1 MKRKA
6 TVKDSLALPSLP
18 STKRQ
23 SDPITLR
30 YVSPDRSEPHRKR
43 KAALPMQ
50 YSPGPPD
57 GKIPDTLYGRTKQ
70 TENEAVR
77 EARSPYSMIDDCS
90 SPSRLRDSKASVYQT
105 FKSSKRR
112 ISRHRV
118 DLKDHLRLLEE
129 LDAAKAQN
137 QALQKELQE
146 TKANTMANE
155 RDIVA
160 VLRGV
165 HGDLELM
172 AHEIRRQVIK
182 RDSVRA
188 NIGKDSRNTVC

>member
-1 MKRKA
+1 M
-6 TVKDSLALPSLP
+6 
-18 STKRQ
+18 
-23 SDPITLR
+23 
-30 YVSPDRSEPHRKR
+30 
-43 KAALPMQ
+43 
-50 YSPGPPD
+50 
-57 GKIPDTLYGRTKQ
+57 
-70 TENEAVR
+70 
-77 EARSPYSMIDDCS
+77 
-90 SPSRLRDSKASVYQT
+90 
-105 FKSSKRR
+105 
-112 ISRHRV
+112 

-146 TKANTMANE
+146 IKANTMVNE

-188 NIGKDSRNTVC
+188 NIGKDARNTVC

>member
-1 MKRKA
+1 
-6 TVKDSLALPSLP
+6 
-18 STKRQ
+18 
-23 SDPITLR
+23 
-30 YVSPDRSEPHRKR
+30 
-43 KAALPMQ
+43 
-50 YSPGPPD
+50 
-57 GKIPDTLYGRTKQ
+57 
-70 TENEAVR
+70 
-77 EARSPYSMIDDCS
+77 
-90 SPSRLRDSKASVYQT
+90 
-105 FKSSKRR
+105 
-112 ISRHRV
+112 V

-146 TKANTMANE
+146 IKANTMANE